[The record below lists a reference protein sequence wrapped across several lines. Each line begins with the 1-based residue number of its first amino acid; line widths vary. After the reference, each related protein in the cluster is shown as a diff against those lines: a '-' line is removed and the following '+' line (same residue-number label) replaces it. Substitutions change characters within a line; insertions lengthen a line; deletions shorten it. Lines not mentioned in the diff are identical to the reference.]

1 MLNLMKTKP
10 STVDDAIAGL
20 IASAGR
26 LSLVAEQQN
35 EEISRQKVIK
45 SDANSRIAQATIEL
59 TRANRIASKLSEII
73 E

>member
-20 IASAGR
+20 IAAAGR

-35 EEISRQKVIK
+35 EEISRQKIYK
-45 SDANSRIAQATIEL
+45 SEANFKIAQATIEL
-59 TRANRIASKLSEII
+59 TRANRIAAKLSEII